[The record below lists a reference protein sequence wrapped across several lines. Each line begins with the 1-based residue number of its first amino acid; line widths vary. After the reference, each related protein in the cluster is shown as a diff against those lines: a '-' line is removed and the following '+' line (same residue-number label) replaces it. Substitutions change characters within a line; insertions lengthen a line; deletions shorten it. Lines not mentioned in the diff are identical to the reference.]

1 MPAYVEGKPALIK
14 QAAGEEMGITLTRK
28 ESAVEKLLQHVL
40 STRGLQY
47 DSLTL
52 KTLLLWAQSDWI
64 PTVERLW
71 EEVSA
76 GSKEVSKFSTVWRL
90 IYETLKE
97 MRADKGAAA
106 SAFAALTLKRGSASA
121 TTMLFV
127 GPNIPLAPVNK
138 KKEG

>member
-1 MPAYVEGKPALIK
+1 MLAYVEGKPARIK
-14 QAAGEEMGITLTRK
+14 QAAGEEMGITLTR
-28 ESAVEKLLQHVL
+28 EDSLVEKLLQHVL

-47 DSLTL
+47 NSLTL
-52 KTLLLWAQSDWI
+52 KPLLLWAQRSDVI

-76 GSKEVSKFSTVWRL
+76 GSKEVRKFSTMWRL

-97 MRADKGAAA
+97 MRAEKGVAA
-106 SAFAALTLKRGSASA
+106 SAFAALTPERGSASA
-121 TTMLFV
+121 MLFV